1 MKAER
6 QIFHDEQRH
15 LVDSIEKE
23 RKSFE
28 QRKVDSKF
36 PEYLKILKFQA
47 KFYEE
52 QHDLIVRLS
61 SEKAILRQET
71 DEFYM

>member
-1 MKAER
+1 M
-6 QIFHDEQRH
+6 
-15 LVDSIEKE
+15 DSIEKE

-28 QRKVDSKF
+28 QRKVDSKL
-36 PEYLKILKFQA
+36 PEYFKIEKFQA

-61 SEKAILRQET
+61 SEKTILRQET